1 MSTLRAAFGYL
12 LYPGFRQIFMD
23 KFNSYSDEYTKIVN
37 VQSSD
42 RQYEEDTSVS
52 GFGLVPQKNEGA
64 GIYYDDPIQGYKKRY
79 THTTY
84 GMGFRVTREM
94 WEDDLYGKM
103 KKMPKGL
110 GRSLRLTIEQDVA
123 NIYNNGFDSTYTG
136 WDGKEL
142 FSTTHPRTGGGTWSN
157 HASTNADL
165 APTSLEQA
173 LIDIAATTDDRG
185 LLLALQPKLLLVS
198 PTFNWTA
205 SKILESTL
213 LPGGGNNDINPAK
226 GLMPYEVNHFLT
238 DADAWFVLCSDH
250 EVNMFYRRRPDFE
263 QGNDFDTEDAK
274 YKATARWSRGWSEPR
289 GVYGNPGV

>member
-12 LYPGFRQIFMD
+12 LYPGFRQVFMD
-23 KFNSYSDEYTKIVN
+23 KFNSYPDEYTKLVN
-37 VQSSD
+37 VLSSE

-52 GFGLVPQKNEGA
+52 GFGLVPQKDEGG
-64 GIYYDDPIQGYKKRY
+64 GIYYDDPIQGFKKRY
-79 THTTY
+79 THTTF

-94 WEDDLYGKM
+94 NEDDQYGKM
-103 KKMPKGL
+103 GKMPKGL
-110 GRSLRLTIEQDVA
+110 GRSMRLTIEQDVA
-123 NIYNNGFDSTYTG
+123 NIYNNGFDTNYTG
-136 WDGKEL
+136 WDGKPL
-142 FSTTHPRTGGGTWSN
+142 FSATHPRTGGGTWSN
-157 HASTNADL
+157 VASVSADL

-185 LLLALQPKLLLVS
+185 LLLALRPKVLLVS
-198 PTFNWTA
+198 TSFEWTA

-226 GLMPYEVNHFLT
+226 GLMPFEVNHYFT
-238 DADAWFVLCSDH
+238 DADAWYILCNDH

-274 YKATARWSRGWSEPR
+274 FKATARWSRGWSEPR
-289 GVYGNPGV
+289 GAYGNPGA